1 MRMNSHIS
9 VFRRKL
15 KKEWPLHLML
25 LLPVAVAFIYH
36 YIPMIGALMAFED
49 YKPALGFFKSKWVG
63 FENFVTL
70 FTMGDFPQVIRNTIG
85 IALAKIITGIL
96 VPVVFALLLNEMKNL
111 TVKKMIQTVVYM
123 PHFLSWVLV
132 ASMLIEIL
140 AQDGLF
146 NRALGLFGS
155 QPKTVYLADPGKFP
169 TVVVL
174 SNVWKEFGYGTIIYL
189 AALAG
194 VDPNLYEAAAIDGA
208 GRWKQTLHVTLP
220 GIAPMIVL
228 MTILSLGNILNAG
241 FDEIFNLY
249 SPIVYETGDIIDTFV
264 YRMGFQS
271 LQYSISTAAGLFK
284 SAISCILIILSYRI
298 AYKTTGYRVF

>member
-63 FENFVTL
+63 FENFATL
-70 FTMGDFPQVIRNTIG
+70 FSMGDFSQVIRNTVG

>member
-1 MRMNSHIS
+1 MNSHIS